1 MKKSILFILCCM
13 MFMASCSKN
22 EASQT
27 ETKENTQNIKTSK
40 VMRIGRY
47 IHDVGYNNISGTV
60 VIFENGDYLK
70 CSDSVGGDS
79 KSEFACALKE
89 GDVVSYKKNSKGI
102 ELLRVESFAEEAK

>member
-1 MKKSILFILCCM
+1 
-13 MFMASCSKN
+13 MASCSKN

-47 IHDVGYNNISGTV
+47 TEGGGDNTISGTV

-70 CSDSVGGDS
+70 SVDCYDKHYKS
-79 KSEFACALKE
+79 KFACALKE
-89 GDVVSYKKNSKGI
+89 GDVVSYKKDSEGI

>member
-1 MKKSILFILCCM
+1 

-27 ETKENTQNIKTSK
+27 NAEELATQQNITSK

-47 IHDVGYNNISGTV
+47 TQGGGDNTISGTV
-60 VIFENGDYLK
+60 IIFENGDYLK
-70 CSDSVGGDS
+70 SVDYYKDS
-79 KSEFACALKE
+79 KSKFACALKE
-89 GDVVSYKKNSKGI
+89 GDVVSYKKDSKGI